1 MAAKV
6 VDLAN
11 AATYV
16 RKDEFF
22 TDAEKAQLIE
32 LSGYHVAD
40 DEQVNSML
48 AEVFTDVFTGESA
61 DEQKIQ
67 LAELSAN
74 LGGYHVADDEQ
85 VNSMLAEVFGD

>member
-1 MAAKV
+1 MADIKV

-32 LSGYHVAD
+32 LSGYQIA
-40 DEQVNSML
+40 
-48 AEVFTDVFTGESA
+48 T
-61 DEQKIQ
+61 
-67 LAELSAN
+67 
-74 LGGYHVADDEQ
+74 DEQ